1 MENMSTEQVIL
12 GLLRLEVRYGR
23 ISKITKDAGSNM
35 MGNLNPRTKDG
46 ERLFNIVTDITHH
59 VDSQFRNY
67 VERSVSTLKKFI
79 RQACGLTRQESFPTL
94 IRSEAE
100 LLFERAARLCNNIPY
115 AKGIENLF
123 IRPADFMN
131 PDGVFEDLPRTTSH
145 LEGINYM
152 LERIR
157 KHQTRLAELR
167 DECLK
172 NDWERYK
179 LGEKSTGA
187 IKKNVSPTVGDL
199 IMFKND
205 HKHNKTEYGRI
216 KRLVSAQ
223 TLEIQTRRGLILR
236 PTSLTTPLSP
246 ACLLTGDRSAEDINV
261 NHE

>member
-59 VDSQFRNY
+59 VDSQFCNY
-67 VERSVSTLKKFI
+67 VERLVSTLKKFI

-100 LLFERAARLCNNIPY
+100 LLFKRATRLCNNIPY

-131 PDGVFEDLPRTTSH
+131 PDG
-145 LEGINYM
+145 
-152 LERIR
+152 
-157 KHQTRLAELR
+157 
-167 DECLK
+167 
-172 NDWERYK
+172 
-179 LGEKSTGA
+179 
-187 IKKNVSPTVGDL
+187 
-199 IMFKND
+199 
-205 HKHNKTEYGRI
+205 
-216 KRLVSAQ
+216 
-223 TLEIQTRRGLILR
+223 
-236 PTSLTTPLSP
+236 
-246 ACLLTGDRSAEDINV
+246 DI
-261 NHE
+261 